1 MDEQRRETDF
11 NMLRVLLD
19 FSTDTETELILSA
32 DSDLIDYGLIQ
43 TLYLAVPSLTQDG
56 LLNAAK
62 FLQNLLVPLSEAMSE
77 SIGTA
82 TPEQYLTFL
91 GEVLQAV
98 AYNSEPQEVYPLLS
112 ANLDKLDHHFAQL
125 LHSWATAILPKAEPA
140 QARRIAAQ
148 IGNLSIIIGRFP
160 LGSKANNL
168 EIEIAGYEVVAAVF
182 TREGFPE
189 QWATLQNNLG
199 NAYSDRIKGE
209 RAQNLERAIGCFLN
223 ALEVRTPED
232 YPEQWATLQNNLG
245 NAYSDRIKGVAAE
258 NLELAIACYQNALL
272 VRARDTFPKEWATT
286 QNNLGRAYSR
296 RGRGERSDNLES
308 AIACYQSALQVYN
321 RKSFPRRWA
330 TTQNNL
336 ANAYSERVRGSRADN
351 LEQAIECYQK
361 ALQVR
366 TREAMP
372 AQWATTQNNLGR
384 VFSDRIKG
392 EKSEN
397 LEAAIACYRNALQVH
412 SRRKFPDRWATIQTY
427 LGKAYNQRL
436 KGDRAN
442 NLEAAI
448 ACYQKALQIYS
459 KPKSPERWAMLQ
471 TYLGRALTEHLKGEK
486 ARNLK
491 TAIVCFQNAL
501 QVYTRLAS
509 PDRWAMLHTYLGRA
523 FYELMRG
530 NRDEHLKNA
539 VKCYENALQV
549 YTREAHPHS
558 HAKTL
563 FYQGLAYQGQGEFL
577 SAHNTFVS
585 AVETVEFLRGEA
597 NNGSEANILK
607 QKLSQTWTR
616 LYKSLVEVCL
626 ELAANQP
633 HYSAKALEY
642 TERYKAR
649 SLVELLANTYLTPKA
664 ELPEYVQDELELLR
678 QEIAREQQRI
688 DLGVKPETNDDEIS
702 PGERPDLNNSS
713 IPLSWDFTRLTQLW
727 HQLDELIVGEI
738 ASIDPYFSATQKVDT
753 IAFEQIQELLP
764 DRKCAILEWAS
775 LGEMLVCFIV
785 LSEVE
790 YPLVWVFPRENAI
803 ALADWTQEYLDA
815 YSEQKGR
822 WVNQL
827 TARLGRLAEI
837 LEIDRIVQHIPE
849 YCDQLIA
856 IGHRFLHLMP
866 FHALPLGGEVEK
878 SEGTTKAQRTQS
890 EETEEKD
897 VQETCTE
904 VVVDDSDRTE
914 VVVEIPTSS
923 FPRFPP
929 VSSPAPTYLIDRFSR
944 GIRYAPSSQI
954 LRLSQIGRR
963 NLRGTSPVRDL
974 FAITNLTKDLIY
986 SNLEVKVIRQ
996 HFPSVEVLGERS
1008 GAKEALYQL
1017 IGSGDREKIEAKK
1030 EQQQA
1035 IGIHFVCQALLN
1047 FENPLQSALFLG
1059 KESLSLEEIFNL
1071 DLRQFRLITLSVG
1084 ENHSPGEV
1092 KDITDCVS
1100 LATGLMYAGTPSIVS
1115 SLWKV
1120 SDVSTLLLMSKFYD
1134 NIRQIQRVQVGDI
1147 AIALNSAQK
1156 WLRDLTCEEFEV
1168 LLSEFQAQIT
1178 QIFAQLPQGPRL
1190 IAEASLQQTRN
1201 RKPCPFANPYHWA
1214 AFTATGI

>member
-43 TLYLAVPSLTQDG
+43 TLYLAVPSLTQEG
-56 LLNAAK
+56 LVNAAK
-62 FLQNLLVPLSEAMSE
+62 FLQNLLAPLEEAFSQ

-98 AYNSEPQEVYPLLS
+98 AYNSEPQAVYPLLS

-125 LHSWATAILPKAEPA
+125 LDAWATAILPKAEPA
-140 QARRIAAQ
+140 QARHIAAQ

-160 LGSKANNL
+160 LGSRANNL
-168 EIEIAGYEVVAAVF
+168 EIEIAGYEVVAGVF
-182 TREGFPE
+182 TRKGFPE

-209 RAQNLERAIGCFLN
+209 RAQNLERAIACFIN
-223 ALEVRTPED
+223 ALEVRTSED

-245 NAYSDRIKGVAAE
+245 NAYSDRIQGFAAE
-258 NLELAIACYQNALL
+258 NLELAIACYQNALQ

-296 RGRGERSDNLES
+296 RCRGERADNLEL

-321 RKSFPRRWA
+321 RKSFTRRWA

-336 ANAYSERVRGSRADN
+336 ANAYSERLRGSHADN

-372 AQWATTQNNLGR
+372 AQWATTQHNLGR

-392 EKSEN
+392 ERADN
-397 LEAAIACYRNALQVH
+397 LEAAIACYRNALQIH
-412 SRRKFPDRWATIQTY
+412 SRRKFPDRWGTIQTY

-459 KPKSPERWAMLQ
+459 QAKSPERWAMLQ
-471 TYLGRALTEHLKGEK
+471 TYLGRALSDHLKGEK

-491 TAIVCFQNAL
+491 SAIACYHNAL

-509 PDRWAMLHTYLGRA
+509 PDRWAMLQTYLGRA
-523 FYELMRG
+523 FCDLIRG
-530 NRDEHLKNA
+530 NRAEHLKNA
-539 VKCYENALQV
+539 VNCYENALQV

-563 FYQGLAYQGQGEFL
+563 FYQGLAYQARGQL
-577 SAHNTFVS
+577 LQAYNTFVS

-597 NNGSEANILK
+597 NNGGDREASILK
-607 QKLSQTWTR
+607 QKLAQTWTW

-626 ELAANQP
+626 ELAVNQP
-633 HYSAKALEY
+633 HYCAKALEY

-649 SLVELLANTYLTPKA
+649 TLVELLANTRLTPKA
-664 ELPEYVQDELELLR
+664 ELPEYVQDELQLLR
-678 QEIAREQQRI
+678 QEIATEQQRVTR
-688 DLGVKPETNDDEIS
+688 GAKPEANDQIS
-702 PGERPDLNNSS
+702 RVERPDLNNSS
-713 IPLSWDFTRLTQLW
+713 MPLSCDFTRLNQLW
-727 HQLDELIVGEI
+727 HQLDDLIVREI
-738 ASIDPYFSATQKVDT
+738 ASLDPYFSATQKVEA

-764 DRKCAILEWAS
+764 DRNCAMIEWAS

-785 LSEVE
+785 LAEVS
-790 YPLVWVFPRENAI
+790 YPLVWVYPRENAI
-803 ALADWTQEYLDA
+803 ALEDWAQEYLDA

-827 TARLGRLAEI
+827 TARLGRLAE
-837 LEIDRIVQHIPE
+837 LLQIDQIVECIPE
-849 YCDQLIA
+849 HCDQLIA
-856 IGHRFLHLMP
+856 IGHRFLHLIP
-866 FHALPLGGEVEK
+866 FHALPLGGEVDK
-878 SEGTTKAQRTQS
+878 SE
-890 EETEEKD
+890 EEEKEL
-897 VQETCTE
+897 QETRLDG
-904 VVVDDSDRTE
+904 VIADGDRPQD
-914 VVVEIPTSS
+914 VVEFSAFS
-923 FPRFPP
+923 FPRFPTSSP
-929 VSSPAPTYLIDRFSR
+929 VSTYLIDRFAK
-944 GIRYAPSSQI
+944 GIRYAASSQI
-954 LRLSQIGRR
+954 LHLSQIGRR
-963 NLRGTSPVRDL
+963 NLRGMSPVREL
-974 FAITNLTKDLIY
+974 FAVQNLTKDLIY
-986 SNLEVKVIRQ
+986 SNLEVSAIRQ
-996 HFPSVEVLGERS
+996 HFPSGEVLGDRNA
-1008 GAKEALYQL
+1008 AKDALYEL
-1017 IGSGDREKIEAKK
+1017 IRSSDRPKIEGKR
-1030 EQQQA
+1030 EQQQT
-1035 IGIHFVCQALLN
+1035 ISLHFACQALLN

-1059 KESLSLEEIFNL
+1059 KESLTLEEIFNL
-1071 DLRQFRLITLSVG
+1071 DLRQFRLITLSVA
-1084 ENHSPGEV
+1084 EHNSPGEV

-1134 NIRQIQRVQVGDI
+1134 NLRQIQRVQVGDI

-1156 WLRDLTCEEFEV
+1156 WLRDLTSEEFET
-1168 LLSEFQAQIT
+1168 LLSDFQTQIT
-1178 QIFAQLPQGPRL
+1178 QIFTQLPQGPRL

-1201 RKPCPFANPYHWA
+1201 RKPCPFTNPYHWA